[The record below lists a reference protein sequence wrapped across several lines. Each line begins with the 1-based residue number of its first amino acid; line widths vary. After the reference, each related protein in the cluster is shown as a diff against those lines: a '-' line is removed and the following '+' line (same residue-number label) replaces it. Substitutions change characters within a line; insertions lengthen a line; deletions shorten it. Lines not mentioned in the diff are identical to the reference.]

1 MLQKSNKD
9 TEEILHSCCRT
20 ERDIVSIP
28 SLYAAWKVFFSNI
41 EKGIDPPRSHIH
53 LMPTIHKIFLVAKAS
68 LELAF
73 DGQLLNQSLL
83 NFRCISIYNL
93 IYV

>member
-41 EKGIDPPRSHIH
+41 EKGIDPPLSHIH

-68 LELAF
+68 LELAVH
-73 DGQLLNQSLL
+73 GLNQSLL
-83 NFRCISIYNL
+83 NFRCISICNL
-93 IYV
+93 NYV